1 MSEKHN
7 KTNVDKESCDR
18 QYMNVPFHDKGMD
31 MVDLPRILNSK
42 KVGAAIPNYLK
53 GPPPIVSYTYTR
65 TIRGKIFNN
74 RRAVEELDVENG
86 TEGMQCSCSSSEY
99 KYDLCGHVLTG
110 DLSIIRDVKLRN
122 LIRKGP
128 VFREQHNID
137 WEVNLKNCK
146 ASVSKYVKKWAR
158 IASVDRQVLRDWEET
173 VHECIEQRVRCLKQR
188 HVNRR
193 KKHVLKNRVHLDYL
207 NKLHENYVLVP
218 ADKAANNVILV
229 CKKYYLDVVLKEL
242 ESTNTYQE
250 VHSDC
255 SSVVS
260 RHLKY
265 MVQNDIFV
273 QEQQEHLP
281 SFYWLPKLHKNPY
294 GARFIAASNKC
305 TTKQLSSLLTSCFKT
320 ILIHYKQYCSGI
332 YKNTGVNCFWII
344 DNSMEVLDRLR
355 NINRTSRAKS
365 FYSFDFSTLY
375 TNILHEAL
383 KTNIR
388 NLIREA
394 FKVRGSKYLI
404 VSKDGKAHWSL
415 EPSLWSACVS
425 VDNSKL
431 VEWTNYLI
439 DNVYIKVGSKVYRQ
453 TVGIPMGTDC
463 APQLANLFLFHYE
476 YSYMKILMKKN
487 LCVAKKFN
495 DTIRYI
501 DDLLTVNNSKF
512 EKEICNIYPPELTLK
527 RTSESERNL
536 SYLDISISI
545 CGGKYVTEVYD
556 KRDDFNF
563 DIVNFPYMCSN
574 IPAKP
579 TYGVYISQLIRIC
592 RICDTYSS
600 FLLRH
605 KLLTER
611 LVRQGFWYNKLCI
624 TFKKFARR
632 YNVLISKYG
641 VSVRAH
647 VTEGICIP
655 LVAKPDLI
663 RNVTIRGCGHGR
675 ST

>member
-1 MSEKHN
+1 M
-7 KTNVDKESCDR
+7 DAAFLMLL
-18 QYMNVPFHDKGMD
+18 QGM
-31 MVDLPRILNSK
+31 
-42 KVGAAIPNYLK
+42 Y
-53 GPPPIVSYTYTR
+53 
-65 TIRGKIFNN
+65 
-74 RRAVEELDVENG
+74 
-86 TEGMQCSCSSSEY
+86 
-99 KYDLCGHVLTG
+99 
-110 DLSIIRDVKLRN
+110 
-122 LIRKGP
+122 
-128 VFREQHNID
+128 
-137 WEVNLKNCK
+137 
-146 ASVSKYVKKWAR
+146 
-158 IASVDRQVLRDWEET
+158 
-173 VHECIEQRVRCLKQR
+173 
-188 HVNRR
+188 
-193 KKHVLKNRVHLDYL
+193 
-207 NKLHENYVLVP
+207 
-218 ADKAANNVILV
+218 
-229 CKKYYLDVVLKEL
+229 
-242 ESTNTYQE
+242 
-250 VHSDC
+250 
-255 SSVVS
+255 
-260 RHLKY
+260 
-265 MVQNDIFV
+265 
-273 QEQQEHLP
+273 
-281 SFYWLPKLHKNPY
+281 
-294 GARFIAASNKC
+294 C
-305 TTKQLSSLLTSCFKT
+305 TSLLTSCFKT

-355 NINRTSRAKS
+355 NINRTSRAKT
-365 FYSFDFSTLY
+365 FDSFDFCTLY
-375 TNILHEAL
+375 TNIPHEAL

-404 VSKDGKAHWSL
+404 VSRDGKAHWSL
-415 EPSLWSACVS
+415 EPSLWSTCVS

-527 RTSESERNL
+527 RTSESERLKRTSESERNV

-592 RICDTYSS
+592 RICDNYSS
-600 FLLRH
+600 FLSRH

-641 VSVRAH
+641 VSIRAH

-663 RNVTIRGCGHGR
+663 RNVTIRGCGCGRGR